1 MCDTVKTVHSES
13 ALRDRIVRLWDRALH
28 LGARI
33 AYLNPN
39 ANPRRHGVELTR
51 DIAYLQTGRRGH
63 LLDVYAPKGRAGGPA
78 LLYVHGGAFALLSKE
93 THRLMALAFARRGYT
108 VFLANYRIGPRHRYP
123 APLED
128 AASALLWVA
137 EHASDYGADPS
148 RIILAGES
156 AGGNLVT
163 ALSYLATH
171 PRPEPM
177 ARELFDR
184 KLPIQAV
191 LAVYG
196 FLDLE
201 NLERFRNPNMPWY
214 IRRMIRDAAAAY
226 VGRPVKLRAR
236 LSPLAS
242 PLRLLGEDPSPDARP
257 LPPFFIACGTRDP
270 LLIDS
275 KKLHAVL
282 DARGVPN
289 ELSIHPEEIHGFNAM
304 LWRREARAM
313 WRSAYDFLDRWAPAG
328 PAVRRGAA

>member
-1 MCDTVKTVHSES
+1 M
-13 ALRDRIVRLWDRALH
+13 
-28 LGARI
+28 
-33 AYLNPN
+33 
-39 ANPRRHGVELTR
+39 
-51 DIAYLQTGRRGH
+51 
-63 LLDVYAPKGRAGGPA
+63 LDVYVPEGKAGGPA
-78 LLYVHGGAFALLSKE
+78 LLYIHGGAFALLSKE
-93 THRLMALAFARRGYT
+93 THRMMALAFARRGYT

-128 AASALLWVA
+128 AANAFVWVS
-137 EHASDYGADPS
+137 EHAREYGADPR

-163 ALSYLATH
+163 ALTYIATH

-177 ARELFDR
+177 ATALFDR

-196 FLDLE
+196 FLDLQ
-201 NLERFRNPNMPWY
+201 NLERFSNPNMPWY
-214 IRRMIRDAAAAY
+214 IRRMIRDAAASY

-242 PLRLLGEDPSPDARP
+242 PLRLLGEDPPPDARP

-275 KKLHAVL
+275 RKLHAVL

-313 WRSAYDFLDRWAPAG
+313 WRSAFEFLDRWAPATRV
-328 PAVRRGAA
+328 ASRGAA

>member
-1 MCDTVKTVHSES
+1 MCNTPRTVNSEPV
-13 ALRDRIVRLWDRALH
+13 LRDRIVRLWDRALH

-33 AYLNPN
+33 AYLNPQ
-39 ANPRRHGVELTR
+39 ASPKRHGIELVR
-51 DIAYLQTGRRGH
+51 DVPYRNTGRRGH
-63 LLDVYAPKGRAGGPA
+63 LLDVYIPKNRVGGPA

-128 AASALLWVA
+128 AAEALEWVA
-137 EHASDYGADPS
+137 DHARDYGADPD
-148 RIILAGES
+148 RIVLAGES

-163 ALSYLATH
+163 TLAYLATH
-171 PRPEPM
+171 PRPEPL
-177 ARELFDR
+177 ARALYER
-184 KLPIQAV
+184 NPRIIAV

-201 NLERFRNPNMPWY
+201 DLERFRNPKMPWY
-214 IRRMIRDAAAAY
+214 IRQLIVDAAASY

-236 LSPLAS
+236 MAPLAS
-242 PLRLLGEDPSPDARP
+242 PLRLLSADPPPDVRP

-270 LLIDS
+270 LLVDS
-275 KKLHAVL
+275 RKLHAVL

-313 WRSAYDFLDRWAPAG
+313 WRSAYGFLDRWAPPSPG
-328 PAVRRGAA
+328 ERRGAA

>member
-1 MCDTVKTVHSES
+1 
-13 ALRDRIVRLWDRALH
+13 LVRLWDRALH

-33 AYLNPN
+33 AYLNPQ
-39 ANPRRHGVELTR
+39 ASPSRHGIELVQDVPYR
-51 DIAYLQTGRRGH
+51 STGRRGH
-63 LLDVYAPKGRAGGPA
+63 LLDVYKPAGGAGGPA
-78 LLYVHGGAFALLSKE
+78 LLYIHGGAFALLSKE

-128 AASALLWVA
+128 AASALEWVMDHGH
-137 EHASDYGADPS
+137 EYGADPR

-163 ALSYLATH
+163 ALSYIATH
-171 PRPEPM
+171 PRPEPL
-177 ARELFDR
+177 AKSLFER
-184 KLPIQAV
+184 NPPIIAV

-214 IRRMIRDAAAAY
+214 VRRLIVDAATSY
-226 VGRPVKLRAR
+226 VGRPVRVRAR
-236 LSPLAS
+236 QSPLAS
-242 PLRLLGEDPSPDARP
+242 PLRLLSQDPTIGARP

-270 LLIDS
+270 LLVDS

-313 WRSAYDFLDRWAPAG
+313 WRSAYEFLDRWAPVGSSAS
-328 PAVRRGAA
+328 RGAA

>member
-1 MCDTVKTVHSES
+1 MSSEP
-13 ALRDRIVRLWDRALH
+13 ALRNRLVRLWDRALH

-39 ANPRRHGVELTR
+39 ANPRRHGVKLVR
-51 DIAYLQTGRRGH
+51 DVPYLKTGRRGH
-63 LLDVYAPKGRAGGPA
+63 LLDVYIPEAKRGGPA

-108 VFLANYRIGPRHRYP
+108 VFLANYRIGPLHRYP

-128 AASALLWVA
+128 AASALSWVCD
-137 EHASDYGADPS
+137 HAHEYGADPN

-163 ALSYLATH
+163 ALSYIATH
-171 PRPEPM
+171 PRPEPL
-177 ARELFDR
+177 AKALFDR
-184 KLPIQAV
+184 NLRIQAV

-214 IRRMIRDAAAAY
+214 IRRMIRDAAASY

-242 PLRLLGEDPSPDARP
+242 PLRLLSEEPPPEARP

-289 ELSIHPEEIHGFNAM
+289 ELSIHPDEIHGFNAM

-313 WRSAYDFLDRWAPAG
+313 WRSAYGFLDRWAPAD
-328 PAVRRGAA
+328 AIVDRGAA

>member
-1 MCDTVKTVHSES
+1 
-13 ALRDRIVRLWDRALH
+13 LH

-39 ANPRRHGVELTR
+39 ANPRRHGVELIQ
-51 DIAYLQTGRRGH
+51 DVPYMQTGRRGH
-63 LLDVYAPKGRAGGPA
+63 LLDVYVPKGGGGGPA

-108 VFLANYRIGPRHRYP
+108 VFLANYRIGPLHRYP

-137 EHASDYGADPS
+137 DHAREYGADPAQ
-148 RIILAGES
+148 IILAGES

-163 ALSYLATH
+163 ALSYIATH
-171 PRPEPM
+171 PRPEPR
-177 ARELFDR
+177 AKALFER
-184 KLPIQAV
+184 NPRIRAV
-191 LAVYG
+191 LVAYG

-226 VGRPVKLRAR
+226 VGRPVKLQAR

-242 PLRLLGEDPSPDARP
+242 PLRLLSEDPPPEARP

-289 ELSIHPEEIHGFNAM
+289 ELSIHPDEIHGFNAM

-313 WRSAYDFLDRWAPAG
+313 WKSAYEFLDRWAPAR
-328 PAVRRGAA
+328 PVASRGAA

>member
-1 MCDTVKTVHSES
+1 
-13 ALRDRIVRLWDRALH
+13 VRLWDRALH

-33 AYLNPN
+33 AYLNPQ
-39 ANPRRHGVELTR
+39 ASPSRHGVELVR
-51 DIAYLQTGRRGH
+51 DVPYRNTGRRGH
-63 LLDVYAPKGRAGGPA
+63 LLDVYKPRDRAGGPA
-78 LLYVHGGAFALLSKE
+78 LLYIHGGAFALLSKE

-108 VFLANYRIGPRHRYP
+108 VFLANYRIGPRHHYP

-128 AASALLWVA
+128 AASALEWVMD
-137 EHASDYGADPS
+137 HAREYGADPT

-163 ALSYLATH
+163 ALSYIATH
-171 PRPEPM
+171 PRPEPL
-177 ARELFDR
+177 AKSLFER
-184 KLPIQAV
+184 RPPIVAV

-214 IRRMIRDAAAAY
+214 VRRLIIDAAASY
-226 VGRPVKLRAR
+226 VGRPVRVRAR

-242 PLRLLGEDPSPDARP
+242 PLRLLSQDPPADARR

-270 LLIDS
+270 LLVDS

-289 ELSIHPEEIHGFNAM
+289 ELSVHPEEIHGFNAM

-313 WRSAYDFLDRWAPAG
+313 WRSAYGFLDRFAPARSD
-328 PAVRRGAA
+328 ATRGAA

>member
-1 MCDTVKTVHSES
+1 MNPEP
-13 ALRDRIVRLWDRALH
+13 ALRDRLVRLWDRAIH
-28 LGARI
+28 LGAKI
-33 AYLNPN
+33 AYLNPQ
-39 ANPRRHGVELTR
+39 ASPKRHGVELVR
-51 DIAYLQTGRRGH
+51 NVPYLSTGRRGH
-63 LLDVYAPKGRAGGPA
+63 LLDVYIPRGGGGPA

-93 THRLMALAFARRGYT
+93 THRVMALAFARRGYT
-108 VFLANYRIGPRHRYP
+108 VFLVNYRIGPRHRYP

-128 AASALLWVA
+128 AASALAWVM
-137 EHASDYGADPS
+137 EHAHEYGADAG

-163 ALSYLATH
+163 ALSYIATH
-171 PRPEPM
+171 PRPEPL
-177 ARELFDR
+177 AKALFER
-184 KLPIQAV
+184 HPPIAAV

-201 NLERFRNPNMPWY
+201 DLERFRNPNMPWY
-214 IRRMIRDAAAAY
+214 IRRLIIDAATAY
-226 VGRPVKLRAR
+226 VGRPVKVRAR

-242 PLRLLGEDPSPDARP
+242 PLRLLSADPPPDARP

-270 LLIDS
+270 LLVDS
-275 KKLHAVL
+275 RKLHAVL

-313 WRSAYDFLDRWAPAG
+313 WRSAYGFLDRWAPARRT
-328 PAVRRGAA
+328 ARRGAA

>member
-1 MCDTVKTVHSES
+1 
-13 ALRDRIVRLWDRALH
+13 
-28 LGARI
+28 
-33 AYLNPN
+33 
-39 ANPRRHGVELTR
+39 
-51 DIAYLQTGRRGH
+51 
-63 LLDVYAPKGRAGGPA
+63 LLDVYVPKGMRGGPA
-78 LLYVHGGAFALLSKE
+78 LLYLHGGAFALLSKE

-128 AASALLWVA
+128 AVNALGWVLD
-137 EHASDYGADPS
+137 HARDYGADPS

-163 ALSYLATH
+163 ALSYMATH
-171 PRPEPM
+171 PRPEPF
-177 ARELFDR
+177 ARQLFER
-184 KLPIQAV
+184 NPPIIAV

-201 NLERFRNPNMPWY
+201 QLERFRNPNMPWY
-214 IRRMIRDAAAAY
+214 IRRMIVDAAAAY

-242 PLRLLGEDPSPDARP
+242 PLRLLSEDPHPGSRP

-270 LLIDS
+270 LLVDS
-275 KKLHAVL
+275 RKLHAVL

-313 WRSAYDFLDRWAPAG
+313 WRSVYDFLDRVAPARR
-328 PAVRRGAA
+328 ARGAA